1 MNQARVP
8 PNMQANYFFEQH
20 VPTRLA
26 SDPQMFDLGRVV
38 AFHITGPTGRSGRW
52 SLLLQGQAE
61 CRRGIATA
69 ADCLFELS
77 STDFEQ
83 ALADVS
89 QIKPLFRM
97 GRVGVRGSLA
107 VAKHLPALLTM
118 LSAAQHPSGLQSF
131 FPNVT
136 YSEFGWPDALNVC
149 HGALTRVPEL
159 AQLDDLHTIHTLLNV
174 WPGQLRLADRWGGRV
189 VNTRQAQALYADGH
203 HLAFSDAEQVFP
215 VLKGLLTRLRWDLKL
230 PIQTFGRCPIY
241 ASPDGVGE
249 ALHFDQNANFIVQL
263 RGEKIWRVAPN
274 RHLIHPTDR
283 YTTAQ
288 PIPSTELQ
296 LYGPSQLPTTLPPDA
311 QTIHLQPGSVLFM
324 PRGYWHETQAV
335 GDSLSLNFTFDQ
347 PTWADVLPTAM
358 RLHVLPYPAWRA
370 LATGAGAFD
379 AVAAQNAQQTL
390 HTLLSSLPQTIH
402 PHALDAQTLLNG
414 LMPTESSQDLLHS

>member
-1 MNQARVP
+1 
-8 PNMQANYFFEQH
+8 MQANYFFEQH

-118 LSAAQHPSGLQSF
+118 LSTAQHPSGLQSF

-149 HGALTRVPEL
+149 HGALTRVPE
-159 AQLDDLHTIHTLLNV
+159 
-174 WPGQLRLADRWGGRV
+174 
-189 VNTRQAQALYADGH
+189 
-203 HLAFSDAEQVFP
+203 
-215 VLKGLLTRLRWDLKL
+215 
-230 PIQTFGRCPIY
+230 
-241 ASPDGVGE
+241 
-249 ALHFDQNANFIVQL
+249 
-263 RGEKIWRVAPN
+263 
-274 RHLIHPTDR
+274 
-283 YTTAQ
+283 
-288 PIPSTELQ
+288 
-296 LYGPSQLPTTLPPDA
+296 
-311 QTIHLQPGSVLFM
+311 
-324 PRGYWHETQAV
+324 
-335 GDSLSLNFTFDQ
+335 
-347 PTWADVLPTAM
+347 
-358 RLHVLPYPAWRA
+358 
-370 LATGAGAFD
+370 
-379 AVAAQNAQQTL
+379 
-390 HTLLSSLPQTIH
+390 
-402 PHALDAQTLLNG
+402 
-414 LMPTESSQDLLHS
+414 